1 VGGVQETSAADLI
14 ALMETKNENQI
25 NLEISHQVDGWRI
38 SQAKH
43 A

>member
-1 VGGVQETSAADLI
+1 VGEAPETSPADLI

-25 NLEISHQVDGWRI
+25 NLEISDQIDGWRI

>member
-1 VGGVQETSAADLI
+1 VAEVPETFAANLI

>member
-1 VGGVQETSAADLI
+1 VAGVPETSAADLI

-25 NLEISHQVDGWRI
+25 NLEISDQIDGWRI